1 MVRTKT
7 TKKKIAP
14 TNSRPNLINAVTD
27 AIRGTKDAKLGLS
40 LSMIRRLTFST
51 KSKIPATKGVRLM

>member
-14 TNSRPNLINAVTD
+14 TRSKPNLINAVNE
-27 AIRGTKDAKLGLS
+27 AIKGTKDAKLGVS
-40 LSMIRRLTFST
+40 LSMIRRL
-51 KSKIPATKGVRLM
+51 I